1 MFSQQAT
8 VLGRTGG
15 LCLARNV
22 FFAQVAVVLFLLPRP
37 RRARTTLTEEL
48 HPHSPSGMDQAAVEA
63 AIKQALSD
71 AVQTGGALT
80 GPIEAIASK
89 AAQDVLKTES
99 SAGGS
104 LEGVV

>member
-1 MFSQQAT
+1 
-8 VLGRTGG
+8 
-15 LCLARNV
+15 
-22 FFAQVAVVLFLLPRP
+22 
-37 RRARTTLTEEL
+37 
-48 HPHSPSGMDQAAVEA
+48 MDQAAVEA

-99 SAGGS
+99 STRGS